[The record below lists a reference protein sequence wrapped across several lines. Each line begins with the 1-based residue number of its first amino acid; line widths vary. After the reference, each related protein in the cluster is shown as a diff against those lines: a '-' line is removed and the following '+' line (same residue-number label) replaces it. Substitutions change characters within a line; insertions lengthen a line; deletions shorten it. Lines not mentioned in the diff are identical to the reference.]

1 MTKTR
6 PKHIFCWHVTVY
18 FQQIKAYDLADAE
31 GEWNILHHA
40 RWGGFDAP
48 LNCARH
54 QPGGRD
60 GGLRQEP
67 LTDVSQ
73 TFIYFYAI

>member
-1 MTKTR
+1 M
-6 PKHIFCWHVTVY
+6 
-18 FQQIKAYDLADAE
+18 KAYDLADAE

-67 LTDVSQ
+67 LTEVRIRFLLDF
-73 TFIYFYAI
+73 TFSWKSSSRPEHIIHI

>member
-1 MTKTR
+1 LKKFYKT
-6 PKHIFCWHVTVY
+6 
-18 FQQIKAYDLADAE
+18 IKAYDLADAE

-67 LTDVSQ
+67 LTEVRIQSSQ
-73 TFIYFYAI
+73 KFQLVTDWL

>member
-1 MTKTR
+1 M
-6 PKHIFCWHVTVY
+6 
-18 FQQIKAYDLADAE
+18 KAYDLADAE

-67 LTDVSQ
+67 LTEVSIRLFRSNQ
-73 TFIYFYAI
+73 TSTIFSIYDRNRLGCN